1 MRKEKV
7 YSTKNVFSLLA
18 IFIIIFWLLFSLA
31 SFWHENL
38 RIQSEINTIRETN
51 EKKLA
56 QINENKQYLEYLKT
70 PQRVDK
76 EAKMQM
82 GKKQPDENVLIF
94 IENKLPVISST
105 KSISK
110 KKIKELDIPIIE
122 KWKWLFFGRQ

>member
-7 YSTKNVFSLLA
+7 YSSKNVFSLLA
-18 IFIIIFWLLFSLA
+18 IFIIVFWLLFSLA

-56 QINENKQYLEYLKT
+56 QINENKQYLEYLNT
-70 PQRVDK
+70 PQRIDK

-94 IENKLPVISST
+94 VENKLPIIPST
-105 KSISK
+105 ETITK
-110 KKIKELDIPIIE
+110 KEIREIDIPIIE
-122 KWKWLFFGRQ
+122 KWKWLFFNNQ